1 MYLKSVSWIVISTAI
16 FGLNLIITEYL
27 KKYQNLGYLLGKN
40 GFLSI
45 FSMYFSFTLMP
56 ILPI

>member
-27 KKYQNLGYLLGKN
+27 KEYQNLGYYTYLVKTVFFQYSVCILALL
-40 GFLSI
+40 
-45 FSMYFSFTLMP
+45 
-56 ILPI
+56 